1 MNKRLD
7 NVLVH
12 ICNWN
17 PRERKRDTN
26 RNCAPRKWEF
36 AECAQ
41 SMKQGLVKLYRAQS
55 NVCQECVS
63 IIFLTVAGE

>member
-7 NVLVH
+7 NILVC

-17 PRERKRDTN
+17 PRERKGDTN

-41 SMKQGLVKLYRAQS
+41 SMKRPRTDKTLARSQMYVKNASQS
-55 NVCQECVS
+55 
-63 IIFLTVAGE
+63 FF